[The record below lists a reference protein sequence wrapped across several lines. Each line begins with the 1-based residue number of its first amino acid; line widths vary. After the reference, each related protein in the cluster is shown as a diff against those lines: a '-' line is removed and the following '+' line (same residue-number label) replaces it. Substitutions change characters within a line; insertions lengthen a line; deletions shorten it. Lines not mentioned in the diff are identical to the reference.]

1 MGNLILGYRT
11 RLMNRSVNLGMNIN
25 NVLDK
30 RYYRAYSLSTGAVGL
45 GRDFRL
51 SIRVNL

>member
-1 MGNLILGYRT
+1 MGYRT
-11 RLMNRSVNLGMNIN
+11 RVMNHSVNIGMNIN
-25 NVLDK
+25 NLLDK
-30 RYYRAYSLSTGAVGL
+30 RYYRASSLSTGAVGL